1 MECLHFDLSHSN
13 ISAQKCEIE
22 TNRLKWL
29 PVGVKLI
36 KRDSS
41 SSRVMRRKYVI
52 NASEMVENGISSS
65 WQASAVTFSRLR
77 DAAVAGALVIAANVI

>member
-1 MECLHFDLSHSN
+1 
-13 ISAQKCEIE
+13 
-22 TNRLKWL
+22 
-29 PVGVKLI
+29 
-36 KRDSS
+36 
-41 SSRVMRRKYVI
+41 MRRKYVI